1 MTSQTPNVSTAVI
14 AGRSIGPGH
23 SAWIV
28 AEFGVTHEGT
38 LDVAMEMLDAS
49 IKAGVDAIKVEC
61 INADA
66 IVSLEYR
73 DTLNYAFKTLAGHQ
87 ITENYYQLLKKVS
100 LPYDDIAKLAALA
113 QKRGLPFFGTAFDLE
128 TIDFLKSIGA
138 CAVKISSG
146 EITHHPLLVRAAQ
159 SGLPVF
165 FDTGRSSLG
174 EILSAVEVLR
184 GAGCA
189 TPLIMHNP
197 SGYPAAPQDVQLL
210 SIPLYQQSAGLPV
223 GLSCHSRGN
232 MMVHGAIAVGANII
246 EKPLSRDNTKDED
259 EHIFSVNISELDRYV
274 DEIRALEAALTLNR
288 KKLYEGDS
296 DPVRRRTFRQSLVAA
311 RDLPAGHILTSADL
325 TFARPGHGF
334 PPTMVE
340 YVVGRKLAA
349 PVAHGHHIQPKHLG

>member
-1 MTSQTPNVSTAVI
+1 M
-14 AGRSIGPGH
+14 
-23 SAWIV
+23 
-28 AEFGVTHEGT
+28 
-38 LDVAMEMLDAS
+38 
-49 IKAGVDAIKVEC
+49 
-61 INADA
+61 
-66 IVSLEYR
+66 
-73 DTLNYAFKTLAGHQ
+73 
-87 ITENYYQLLKKVS
+87 
-100 LPYDDIAKLAALA
+100 PYDDIAKLAAMA
-113 QKRGLPFFGTAFDLE
+113 RTRGLPFFGTAFDLE

-146 EITHHPLLVRAAQ
+146 EITHHPLLVRAAE

-210 SIPLYQQSAGLPV
+210 SIPLYQQAAGLPV

-259 EHIFSVNISELDRYV
+259 EHIFSVNIAELDRYV

-288 KKLYEGDS
+288 QKLYEGDS

-311 RDLPAGHILTSADL
+311 RDLPAGHILAAADL

-340 YVVGRKLAA
+340 FLVGRILKNAI
-349 PVAHGHHIQPKHLG
+349 PRGHHVRKDDIV